1 MSNLNILIAVT
12 PQQQIEIENICVE
25 RNLSFSEYLIG
36 LHKKETQGLYTVKN
50 ESESPTVRRKRSN
63 SK

>member
-25 RNLSFSEYLIG
+25 RNLSFSDYLIG
-36 LHKKETQGLYTVKN
+36 LHKKEIHGLSTVKN
-50 ESESPTVRRKRSN
+50 ESEPTTIRRKRSH